1 MINIIIHKTLSLS
14 GPLASY
20 LTNKLGWRLTT
31 VIGSIL
37 ASAGLCLSAA
47 APNVYFLFFTAGGL
61 VGLGLGIIYLPK
73 MDCITQYFDK
83 WRPLVTGITI
93 CGSGLGTFIMAPL
106 TRV

>member
-1 MINIIIHKTLSLS
+1 MGSRGHYSEEMDLIHYHLHH
-14 GPLASY
+14 
-20 LTNKLGWRLTT
+20 
-31 VIGSIL
+31 
-37 ASAGLCLSAA
+37 
-47 APNVYFLFFTAGGL
+47 LFFTAGGL

-106 TRV
+106 TQM